1 MTLDRAI
8 GSGMQPRPRSHRF
21 HGGKTRQ
28 QNPSHMLIMN
38 GHFWLSG
45 IVAENE
51 NVTLNIHRS
60 LPTELEEK
68 NTGYR
73 ATPRGDRDVSL
84 MNTIALLTTLAAIF
98 SYVNHRFIKL
108 PTTIGLMLITL
119 LMSLGLILSGAL
131 GLGFEATAEQIIAQ
145 IDFSQ
150 TLMHGML
157 CFLLFAGALHVNLDN
172 LLQQKW
178 VIGLSATLGVL
189 CSTFLVGAAVF
200 YLLGWLGLALP
211 FIACLTFGALIS
223 PTDPIAV
230 LGLLKQAKAPK
241 ALETKIAGESLF
253 NDGIGVVIFL
263 VLLELLTGA
272 HPFEW
277 SHVGKLLAL
286 ETLGGVIL
294 GLVLG
299 WITHRLLKSIDNYQ
313 VEILLTLALATGGY
327 ALATALHT
335 SGPLA
340 IVVAGLFIGNQGR
353 YFAMSDETREHLD
366 TFWELIDE
374 ILNAVLFVLIGLE
387 ILILTSTGQYILAA
401 VLAIPVVLIARFIS
415 VGIPIALLRRMRRFT
430 PHAVK
435 IMTWGGLR
443 GGISVALVL
452 SLPPTPTRDLL
463 LTMTYAVVIFSII
476 IQGLTIPRL
485 LRHVVAEQLEEPEPV
500 STYA

>member
-1 MTLDRAI
+1 MSI
-8 GSGMQPRPRSHRF
+8 
-21 HGGKTRQ
+21 
-28 QNPSHMLIMN
+28 I
-38 GHFWLSG
+38 
-45 IVAENE
+45 
-51 NVTLNIHRS
+51 NI
-60 LPTELEEK
+60 
-68 NTGYR
+68 
-73 ATPRGDRDVSL
+73 
-84 MNTIALLTTLAAIF
+84 IALLTTLAAIF
-98 SYVNHRFIKL
+98 SYVNHCFIKL

-119 LMSLGLILSGAL
+119 LMSLGLILSGTL
-131 GLGFEATAEQIIAQ
+131 GLGLETEAQQIIAQ

-157 CFLLFAGALHVNLDN
+157 SFLLFAGALHVNLDN

-178 VIGLSATLGVL
+178 VIGICATVGVL
-189 CSTFLVGAAVF
+189 CSTFLVGTAMF
-200 YLLGWLGLALP
+200 YLLGWLGLPLP

-223 PTDPIAV
+223 PTDPIAG

-241 ALETKIAGESLF
+241 SLETKIAGESLF

-263 VLLELLTGA
+263 VLLELFTGA

-277 SHVGKLLAL
+277 GHVGKLLAL
-286 ETLGGVIL
+286 EAVGGLVL
-294 GLVLG
+294 GLILG
-299 WITHRLLKSIDNYQ
+299 WITHRLLKSINNYQ
-313 VEILLTLALATGGY
+313 VEILLTLALVTGGY

-353 YFAMSDETREHLD
+353 HFAMSDQTREHLD

-387 ILILTSTGQYILAA
+387 ILILTVTGQYMLAA

-415 VGIPIALLRRMRRFT
+415 VGIPMSLLRAMQNFT

-443 GGISVALVL
+443 GGISVALAL
-452 SLPPTPTRDLL
+452 SLPASPTRDLL
-463 LTMTYAVVIFSII
+463 LTMTYAVVIFSIV

-485 LRHVVAEQLEEPEPV
+485 LRRAVADQPEAPEPA
-500 STYA
+500 STHA